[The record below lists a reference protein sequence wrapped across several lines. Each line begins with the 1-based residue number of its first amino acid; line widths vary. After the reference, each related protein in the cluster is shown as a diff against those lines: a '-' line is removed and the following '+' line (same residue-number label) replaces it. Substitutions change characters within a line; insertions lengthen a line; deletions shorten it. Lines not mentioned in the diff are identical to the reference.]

1 MIPEK
6 YPHLYSYGKI
16 GKLALK
22 NRIVMSPMGTF
33 SENHDGSVSANQLE
47 YFRAR
52 ARGGVGMV
60 ITEVQYVTNKTDPW
74 INYITTA
81 DTDEQMKGWSALV
94 EAMHAE
100 GAKVCIQL
108 GCGLGRNAF
117 PFSDDQMVS
126 ASEVPSFYFPDRLCR
141 AFTVDEIHDMV
152 GCFTRAAARAK
163 LAEADAVEIHAHA
176 GYILDQFITPIWNK
190 RTDEY
195 GGSFENRMRICKEIY
210 EGIRSQVGPDM
221 PILMRIAATHD
232 FEGGRTLE
240 ESIEVINYMRDLG
253 VDAFDIDVGAYEDKQ
268 WVCPSIYQGD
278 SSMADY
284 AAKIK
289 EACGVIVLNSGTHTP
304 ESAEKALA
312 DGKIDFAMFGRALIA
327 DPDMPN
333 KILEGHEEDVRPCL
347 FCNQICVG
355 RLYQNRAIS
364 CAINPQAVH
373 EKEYPLVKTE
383 NPKKIAVIGG
393 GPGGLEA
400 ARVAAA
406 QGHDV
411 TLYDK
416 GEELGG
422 QLIAAS
428 RPVFKKHLREFVQYE
443 KTQIQKNGVK
453 VVLGKEITPD
463 SPELAEADR
472 IILALGAVP
481 SIPPIPGI
489 NNENVVEV
497 CDAHLHP
504 EKIKGEK
511 IVVAGGGVSGCEAA
525 FDLALEGKEVTIV
538 EMLPELCPTALLD
551 NRNPLLFRLRDNHV
565 KQLTS
570 TKIKQFTPEGLVA
583 EGPDG
588 ELTIPADT
596 VIVSFGMKPNNG
608 IVEAICE
615 KYPTTAVVGD
625 CTGVAQ
631 VGEAVRGGFFA
642 AWGIH

>member
-1 MIPEK
+1 MPAK
-6 YPHLYSYGKI
+6 DYPHLYSYGKI
-16 GKLALK
+16 GKMALK
-22 NRIVMSPMGTF
+22 NRIVMCPMGTF
-33 SENHDGSVSANQLE
+33 SENHDGSVSSNQLE

-52 ARGGVGMV
+52 ARGGVGLV

-81 DTDEQMKGWSALV
+81 DTDEQMKGWAQLV
-94 EAMHAE
+94 EAIHAE
-100 GAKVCIQL
+100 GAKCCLQL

-141 AFTVDEIHDMV
+141 AFTIDEIHDMV
-152 GCFTRAAARAK
+152 GCFTRAAARAV

-195 GGSFENRMRICKEIY
+195 GGSFENRMRIVKEIY

-221 PILMRIAATHD
+221 PILMRLAAHHD
-232 FEGGRTLE
+232 FDGGRTLE
-240 ESIEVINYMRDLG
+240 ETIEVVNYMKALG
-253 VDAFDIDVGAYEDKQ
+253 VDAFDIDLGAYEEKQ

-278 SSMADY
+278 SSMADE
-284 AAKIK
+284 ASKIK
-289 EACGVIVLNSGTHTP
+289 EACDVIVLNAGTHTP
-304 ESAEKALA
+304 ASAEAALA
-312 DGKIDFAMFGRALIA
+312 AGKIDYAMFGRALIA

-333 KILEGHEEDVRPCL
+333 KILEGHDEDVRPCL

-364 CAINPQAVH
+364 CAINAQAVH
-373 EKEYPLVKTE
+373 EKEYPLVKTDS
-383 NPKKIAVIGG
+383 PKKIAVVGG

-400 ARVAAA
+400 ARVASA
-406 QGHDV
+406 QGHCV
-411 TLYDK
+411 TLFDK
-416 GEELGG
+416 ADVLGG
-422 QLIAAS
+422 QLVGAS
-428 RPVFKKHLREFVQYE
+428 APSFKKHLREFVEYE
-443 KTQIQKNGVK
+443 KTQIKKNGVK

-463 SPELAEADR
+463 SPELAEFDR
-472 IILALGAVP
+472 IILATGAVP
-481 SIPPIPGI
+481 ALPPIPGI
-489 NNENVVEV
+489 ENAVEV
-497 CDAHLHP
+497 LNSHLHP
-504 EKIKGEK
+504 ELVKGDR

-525 FDLALEGKEVTIV
+525 LELAYEGKDVTII

-551 NRNPLLFRLRDNHV
+551 NRNPLLFRLRDNNV

-570 TKIKQFTPEGLVA
+570 TKIKEIKADCVIA
-583 EGPDG
+583 EGPEG
-588 ELTIPADT
+588 EVCIPADT
-596 VIVSFGMKPNNG
+596 IIASFGMKPYAPY
-608 IVEAICE
+608 VEAICE

-625 CTGVAQ
+625 CISVGQ

-642 AWGIH
+642 AWSIH

>member
-1 MIPEK
+1 MSAK
-6 YPHLYSYGKI
+6 NYPHLYSYGKI
-16 GKLALK
+16 GKMALK
-22 NRIVMSPMGTF
+22 NRIVMCPMGTF
-33 SENHDGSVSANQLE
+33 SENHDGSVSSNQLE

-52 ARGGVGMV
+52 ARGGVGLV

-81 DTDEQMKGWSALV
+81 DTDEQMKGWSQLV
-94 EAMHAE
+94 EAIHAE
-100 GAKVCIQL
+100 GAKCCLQL

-141 AFTVDEIHDMV
+141 AFTVEEIHDMV

-195 GGSFENRMRICKEIY
+195 GGSFENRMRIVKEIY

-221 PILMRIAATHD
+221 PILMRLAAHHD

-240 ESIEVINYMRDLG
+240 ESIEVVNYMKALG
-253 VDAFDIDVGAYEDKQ
+253 VDAFDIDLGAYEDKQ
-268 WVCPSIYQGD
+268 WVVPSIYQGD
-278 SSMADY
+278 SSMADEAY
-284 AAKIK
+284 KIK
-289 EACGVIVLNSGTHTP
+289 KACDVIVLNAGTHTP
-304 ESAEKALA
+304 ASAEACIA
-312 DGKIDFAMFGRALIA
+312 EGKIDFAMFGRTLIA

-333 KILEGHEEDVRPCL
+333 KILDGKDEDVRPCL

-355 RLYQNRAIS
+355 RLYENRAIS

-373 EKEYPLVKTE
+373 EKEYPLVKTDC
-383 NPKKIAVIGG
+383 PRKIAVIGG

-400 ARVAAA
+400 ARVASA

-411 TLYDK
+411 TLFDK
-416 GEELGG
+416 ADVLGG
-422 QLIAAS
+422 QLVGAS
-428 RPVFKKHLREFVQYE
+428 KPVFKKHLREFLEYE
-443 KTQIQKNGVK
+443 KTQIGKNGVK

-463 SPELAEADR
+463 SPELAEFDR
-472 IILALGAVP
+472 IILATGAVP
-481 SIPPIPGI
+481 SLPPIPGI
-489 NNENVVEV
+489 ENAVEV
-497 CDAHLHP
+497 LQSHLHP
-504 EKIKGEK
+504 ELVKGDK

-525 FDLALEGKEVTIV
+525 LEQAYEGKDVTIV
-538 EMLPELCPTALLD
+538 EMLPDLCPTALLD

-565 KQLTS
+565 KQMTS
-570 TKIKQFTPEGLVA
+570 TKIKEIRKDGVLVEGPEGEA
-583 EGPDG
+583 F
-588 ELTIPADT
+588 IPADT
-596 VIVSFGMKPNNG
+596 VIASFGMKPYAPY
-608 IVEAICE
+608 VEEICK

-625 CTGVAQ
+625 CISVGQ

-642 AWGIH
+642 AWSIH

>member
-1 MIPEK
+1 MSTK
-6 YPHLYSYGKI
+6 YPHLYSYGRI
-16 GKLALK
+16 GKMALK

-33 SENHDGSVSANQLE
+33 SENHDGSVSRNQLE

-81 DTDEQMKGWSALV
+81 DTDEQMKGWATLV
-94 EAMHAE
+94 EAIHAE
-100 GAKVCIQL
+100 GAKCCIQL

-141 AFTVDEIHDMV
+141 AFTVEEIHDIV

-195 GGSFENRMRICKEIY
+195 GGSFENRMRIVREIY

-221 PILMRIAATHD
+221 PILMRMAATHD
-232 FEGGRTLE
+232 FDGGRTLE
-240 ESIEVINYMRDLG
+240 ESIEIVNYMKELG

-278 SSMADY
+278 SCMADY

-289 EACGVIVLNSGTHTP
+289 DACGVIVLNSGSHTP
-304 ESAEKALA
+304 ASAEAA
-312 DGKIDFAMFGRALIA
+312 IAGGKIDFAMFGRALIA

-333 KILEGHEEDVRPCL
+333 KILEGREDDVRPCM

-355 RLYQNRAIS
+355 RLYENRSIS
-364 CAINPQAVH
+364 CGINPQAVH
-373 EKEYPLVKTE
+373 ELEYPIVKTAC
-383 NPKKIAVIGG
+383 PKNIAVIGG

-400 ARVAAA
+400 ARIASA
-406 QGHDV
+406 QGHKV
-411 TLYDK
+411 TLYEK
-416 GEELGG
+416 APELGG

-428 RPVFKKHLREFVQYE
+428 RPSFKTHLREFVDYE
-443 KTQIQKNGVK
+443 IRQIKKQGVSI
-453 VVLGKEITPD
+453 VLNTEITPD
-463 SPELAEADR
+463 SPELDAYDR

-489 NNENVVEV
+489 DGKNVVEV
-497 CDAHLHP
+497 CQAHLHP
-504 EKIKGEK
+504 ELIKGNR
-511 IVVAGGGVSGCEAA
+511 IIVAGGGVSGCEC
-525 FDLALEGKEVTIV
+525 ALELAMEGKDVTIV
-538 EMLPELCPTALLD
+538 EMLDDLCPTALID
-551 NRNPLLFRLRDNHV
+551 NRNPLLFRLRDYHV
-565 KQLTS
+565 KQFTS
-570 TKIKQFTPEGLVA
+570 SKILRITEGGVVINS
-583 EGPDG
+583 PDG
-588 ELTIPADT
+588 DRTINADT
-596 VIVSFGMKPNNG
+596 VIAAFGMKPNDG
-608 IVEAICE
+608 FVEQICR
-615 KYPTTAVVGD
+615 KYPTTSVVGD
-625 CTGVAQ
+625 CVSVAQ
-631 VGEAVRGGFFA
+631 VSEAVRGGFFA
-642 AWGIH
+642 AWSIH

>member
-1 MIPEK
+1 MANK

-16 GKLALK
+16 GKMALK

-33 SENHDGSVSANQLE
+33 SENHDGSVSQNQLE

-81 DTDEQMKGWSALV
+81 DTDEQMKGWATLV
-94 EAMHAE
+94 EAIHAE
-100 GAKVCIQL
+100 GAKCCIQL

-117 PFSDDQMVS
+117 PFSDDQMVC

-141 AFTVDEIHDMV
+141 AFTVEEIHDMV
-152 GCFTRAAARAK
+152 GCFTRAAARAVI
-163 LAEADAVEIHAHA
+163 AEADAVEIHAHA

-195 GGSFENRMRICKEIY
+195 GGSFENRMRIVKEIY

-232 FEGGRTLE
+232 FDGGRTLE
-240 ESIEVINYMRDLG
+240 ETIEVVNYMKNLG

-284 AAKIK
+284 AQKIK
-289 EACGVIVLNSGTHTP
+289 EACDVIVLNSGTHTP
-304 ESAEKALA
+304 ASAEAALA
-312 DGKIDFAMFGRALIA
+312 AGKIDYAMFGRALIA

-333 KILEGHEEDVRPCL
+333 KVLDGREDDVRPCL

-355 RLYQNRAIS
+355 RLYMNRAIS

-373 EKEYPLVKTE
+373 ELEYPLVKTK
-383 NPKKIAVIGG
+383 NPRKVAVVGG

-406 QGHDV
+406 QGHQV
-411 TLYDK
+411 TLFEK
-416 GEELGG
+416 AGELGG

-428 RPVFKKHLREFVQYE
+428 QPSFKVHLREFVEYE
-443 KTQIQKNGVK
+443 KRQIAKEGVN
-453 VVLGKEITPD
+453 VVLNKEITPD
-463 SPELAEADR
+463 SPELAEFDR
-472 IILALGAVP
+472 IIIGLGAVP
-481 SIPPIPGI
+481 AIPPIPGI
-489 NNENVVEV
+489 DGPNVVEV
-497 CDAHLHP
+497 CQAHLDP
-504 EKIKGEK
+504 SLIKGEK
-511 IVVAGGGVSGCEAA
+511 IVVAGGGVSGCEC
-525 FDLALEGKEVTIV
+525 ALELAMEGKDVTIV
-538 EMLPELCPTALLD
+538 EMLPELCPTALID

-565 KQLTS
+565 TQLTS
-570 TKIKQFTPEGLVA
+570 TTIKEITADGLKV

-588 ELTIPADT
+588 PAEIPADT
-596 VIVSFGMKPNNG
+596 VIASFGMKPNNAL
-608 IVEAICE
+608 VDAICE
-615 KYPTTAVVGD
+615 KYPTTAVIGD
-625 CTGVAQ
+625 CISVGQ

-642 AWGIH
+642 AWSIH

>member
-1 MIPEK
+1 MPTK
-6 YPHLYSYGKI
+6 YPHLFSYGKI

-33 SENHDGSVSANQLE
+33 SENHDGSVSSNQLE

-81 DTDEQMKGWSALV
+81 DTDEQMKGWATLV
-94 EAMHAE
+94 EAIHAE
-100 GAKVCIQL
+100 GAKCCIQL

-117 PFSDDQMVS
+117 PFSDDQMVC

-141 AFTVDEIHDMV
+141 AFTIDEIHDMV

-163 LAEADAVEIHAHA
+163 LAEADAVEIHAHS
-176 GYILDQFITPIWNK
+176 GYILDQFITPVWNK

-195 GGSFENRMRICKEIY
+195 GGCFENRMRIVREIY

-221 PILMRIAATHD
+221 PILMRMAATHD

-240 ESIEVINYMRDLG
+240 ESIRVVNYMKELG
-253 VDAFDIDVGAYEDKQ
+253 VDAFDIDVGAYEEKQ
-268 WVCPSIYQGD
+268 WICPSIYQGD
-278 SSMADY
+278 SCMANY
-284 AAKIK
+284 AQKIK

-304 ESAEKALA
+304 ASAEKAIA

-333 KILEGHEEDVRPCL
+333 KLLDGQEEDVRPCL

-355 RLYQNRAIS
+355 RLYMNRSIS

-373 EKEYPLVKTE
+373 ELEYPLKKTAH
-383 NPKKIAVIGG
+383 PRKIAVVGG

-406 QGHDV
+406 IGHDV
-411 TLYDK
+411 TIYEKGDK
-416 GEELGG
+416 LGG
-422 QLIAAS
+422 QLLAAS
-428 RPVFKKHLREFVQYE
+428 VPSFKKHLHEFVEYE
-443 KTQIQKNGVK
+443 KTQIAKNGVK
-453 VVLGKEITPD
+453 VVLNREIGPD

-472 IILALGAVP
+472 IIIALGAVP

-489 NNENVVEV
+489 HNENVVEV
-497 CDAHLHP
+497 CQSHLHP
-504 EKIKGEK
+504 ELVKGEK

-525 FDLALEGKEVTIV
+525 LDLAYEGKDVTIV

-570 TKIKQFTPEGLVA
+570 TKIKAFTEAGVLA

-588 ELTIPADT
+588 EKTIPADT

-608 IVEAICE
+608 LVEEICN

-625 CTGVAQ
+625 CTGVGQ

-642 AWGIH
+642 AWSIH